1 MDKGYVC
8 SDSGCDVI
16 PGLLTDSD
24 VVDLIIEV
32 FIIIISVFVFV
43 S

>member
-8 SDSGCDVI
+8 SDCGCDDI

-24 VVDLIIEV
+24 VVFQIKMLQAT
-32 FIIIISVFVFV
+32 ISR
-43 S
+43 